1 MKSDYGEAHY
11 NLGIAYAKK
20 GDMENA
26 VYKLRKAIEI
36 NPDNLDAHFALGII
50 YRAKWKVK
58 ESEREFTIYRRLKS
72 EGN

>member
-26 VYKLRKAIEI
+26 IYKRRKAIEI
-36 NPDNLDAHFALGII
+36 NPDAHLALGII
-50 YRAKWKVK
+50 YRAKLKK
-58 ESEREFTIYRRLKS
+58 RESEGEISVYNRLTS
-72 EGN
+72 GTN

>member
-26 VYKLRKAIEI
+26 IYKLRKAIEI
-36 NPDNLDAHFALGII
+36 NPDNPDAHFALGII
-50 YRAKWKVK
+50 YRAKWKKK
-58 ESEREFTIYRRLKS
+58 ESEREISVYNRLKS
-72 EGN
+72 GSN

>member
-26 VYKLRKAIEI
+26 IYKLRKAIEI
-36 NPDNLDAHFALGII
+36 NRITWMPILPLA
-50 YRAKWKVK
+50 
-58 ESEREFTIYRRLKS
+58 
-72 EGN
+72 